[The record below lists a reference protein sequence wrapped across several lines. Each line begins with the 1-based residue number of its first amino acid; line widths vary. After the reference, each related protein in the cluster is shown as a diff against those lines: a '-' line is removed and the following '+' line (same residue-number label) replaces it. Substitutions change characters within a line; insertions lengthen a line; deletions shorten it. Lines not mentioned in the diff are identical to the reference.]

1 MTTPVQR
8 ISRLL
13 NEGARFMVQ
22 IPGQV
27 SIDLTPDVIAAMAGV
42 QMGSNTHVESRNLL
56 RTRFMAGILAPV
68 SISRE
73 MCHRDFP
80 HNGALG
86 R

>member
-42 QMGSNTHVESRNLL
+42 QMGSNTHEESRNLL
-56 RTRFMAGILAPV
+56 TVNDLR
-68 SISRE
+68 
-73 MCHRDFP
+73 RDVATFVEFT
-80 HNGALG
+80 
-86 R
+86 